1 MEECTIN
8 SHRSGLADLWGP
20 LLISIG
26 IAMLMKPISFSNTS
40 AIVLIFQWLGA
51 ILLTVNCKLLG
62 CNVFALLSHP
72 LSYSSYVQMLSNI
85 GYSSF
90 PIFIHSCFHW
100 MITLNAVN
108 LLIGLFASVW
118 SLRSL
123 HPPLVFSPLAIS
135 TFLSRQIDN
144 RRRVLILFPCLL
156 YMFFI
161 SFANLCIV
169 CSIQHSTQKQID
181 PPFRS
186 SFSHSLPLR
195 FASFPAATSSHFEAV
210 STLFFTP
217 SLISTSRHRRRVFKP
232 SIPAIQT
239 HKIRL
244 ISTHYLIL
252 SIHQPFFS
260 IQSNTR
266 NADGTSAGRSDTP
279 AAPSHRETLRRCT
292 VADIRSSGFPLEFYA
307 PSATQSS
314 HNRGSTC
321 TGRWIDSLRHASI
334 CSFSFAI
341 GVVE

>member
-1 MEECTIN
+1 
-8 SHRSGLADLWGP
+8 
-20 LLISIG
+20 
-26 IAMLMKPISFSNTS
+26 MLMKPISFSNTS

-62 CNVFALLSHP
+62 CNVFALLSHC

-118 SLRSL
+118 SLRSS

-186 SFSHSLPLR
+186 SFSRSLPLR

-244 ISTHYLIL
+244 ISTHHLVL
-252 SIHQPFFS
+252 PTHHAFPFS
-260 IQSNTR
+260 LL
-266 NADGTSAGRSDTP
+266 P
-279 AAPSHRETLRRCT
+279 
-292 VADIRSSGFPLEFYA
+292 Y
-307 PSATQSS
+307 TQ
-314 HNRGSTC
+314 C
-321 TGRWIDSLRHASI
+321 K
-334 CSFSFAI
+334 
-341 GVVE
+341 